1 MGQVGSVLSR
11 VARGGIVLVLASGLF
26 RVALA
31 QQIVPYFPAAD
42 TARQGF
48 LRIVNDSARSG
59 TVTIVA
65 IDDAGLRYD
74 PVTLTLE
81 ANESAHFNA
90 DDLEGGNTAKG
101 LTGSTGHGSGD
112 WRLHLTSDLDIEV
125 AAYIRTADGFLS
137 SIHDRVPI
145 VDGEHRVITF
155 NPGRNTNQ
163 VSRLRLI
170 NPGDLSARVRI
181 KGIDDNGQSPGD
193 IVEVSV
199 PPGAVR
205 SYTSAELESGTPGF
219 GGALGTGSGKWQLF
233 IASDRPIDVMSLLE
247 SPTGHITN
255 LSTLPAIGVEDD
267 GPLMKAAPGTEVSL
281 RSVLALDC
289 PGGASGYQWG
299 QVSGPEVAL
308 SDERAEMPQ
317 FTVPEQANGSL
328 TFRLAA
334 ECADSRLLDT
344 VTIEAVPARD
354 ETVLSALVDFEDV
367 NAADRPLTRGDLAGL
382 LVENDDSL
390 ARYLAAASRGL
401 LNVRFDVLDW
411 VTVRKSRQQYPIG
424 GGSVVSDIVDRLSR
438 AANLADYDKV
448 FPAIFPLEQG
458 YPGCRAYLTPFRFD
472 TVNGSYRLGAAWLS
486 GRGMGCVRK
495 GRSAHEFGH
504 TFGFV
509 HSLQLQCD
517 NTSYGLPASSIDPN
531 EWDSCHILNACA
543 NDDCSELKAGLSGFV
558 ANSDPDM
565 LGGDH
570 TSFYE
575 SYFPLVYH
583 AVWQA
588 HAGWLADRQIV
599 TSPGSHWITSLESL
613 STTPKAIRIRLGRDH
628 LGGVQDYWLETR
640 QRVPKSDLDQGPE
653 DACVV
658 AARLAVPNLYGQRRF
673 GDSGHTD
680 TLRFWH
686 SRQSPFGA
694 NEFLSVRQDEPFWDP
709 YRGIRFSVTDC
720 ITRDEEVAVKVAVER
735 SWLSVDPP
743 VVATL
748 PERSARVTVTN
759 GGPRT
764 VNVGQPSIEGRHPDV
779 FSIEDDGCANV
790 ALGPGAACHIDLGA
804 TTTPLSVG
812 FLRIPNDDDLA
823 PELAVS
829 LMTDPDDNAARA
841 AASTFV
847 PVDSHESNSE

>member
-1 MGQVGSVLSR
+1 MAQHGSVLSWM
-11 VARGGIVLVLASGLF
+11 ARGGIILVLASGLF

-31 QQIVPYFPAAD
+31 QQIVPYFPTAD
-42 TARQGF
+42 ASRQGF

-65 IDDAGLRYD
+65 IDDTGRRYE
-74 PVTLTLE
+74 PVTLALD
-81 ANESAHFNA
+81 ANETAHFNS
-90 DDLEGGNTAKG
+90 DDLEGGNTGKG
-101 LTGSTGHGSGD
+101 LTGSTGQGSGD

-137 SIHDRVPI
+137 SIHDRVPYM
-145 VDGEHRVITF
+145 VGEHRVITF

-170 NPGDLSARVRI
+170 NPGDLSANVRI
-181 KGIDDNGQSPGD
+181 RGIDDKGQSPGD
-193 IVEVSV
+193 VVQVSI

-205 SYTSAELESGTPGF
+205 SYTSKELESGTLDF
-219 GGALGTGSGKWQLF
+219 GGALGTGSGKWQLR

-255 LSTLPAIGVEDD
+255 LSTLPGIGVEED
-267 GPLMKAAPGTEVSL
+267 GPLMRAAPGTEVSL
-281 RSVLALDC
+281 RSVIALNC
-289 PGGASGYQWG
+289 LGGANGYQWG
-299 QVSGPEVAL
+299 QVAGPAVAL
-308 SDERAEMPQ
+308 TDDRAEMPQ
-317 FTVPEQANGSL
+317 FTVPEHANGAL
-328 TFRLAA
+328 TFRLEAD
-334 ECADSRLLDT
+334 CADSRLLDT

-367 NAADRPLTRGDLAGL
+367 NTADRPLTRQDLAGL

-401 LNVRFDVLDW
+401 LNVQFDVRDW
-411 VTVRKSRQQYPIG
+411 VTVRNSRSQYPLG
-424 GGSVVSDIVDRLSR
+424 GGNVVSDVVDRLSQV
-438 AANLADYDKV
+438 ADLADYDKV

-458 YPGCRAYLTPFRFD
+458 YPGCKAYLTPIRFD

-486 GRGMGCVRK
+486 GRGMTCARK

-509 HSLQLQCD
+509 HSLELQCD
-517 NTSYGLPASSIDPN
+517 NTIYGLPASTIDPD

-543 NDDCSELKAGLSGFV
+543 NDDCSELMAAVNGFGL
-558 ANSDPDM
+558 NSDPDM
-565 LGGDH
+565 MGGDH

-575 SYFPLVYH
+575 SYFPLVYQ

-588 HAGWLADRQIV
+588 HAGWLTDRQIV

-628 LGGVQDYWLETR
+628 AGGVQDYWLETR
-640 QRVPKSDLDQGPE
+640 QRVPKNTLDDRPE
-653 DACVV
+653 EACVV
-658 AARLAVPNLYGQRRF
+658 AARLAVPNIYGKRRY

-680 TLRFWH
+680 TLRFYH
-686 SRQSPFGA
+686 SHQSPFGA
-694 NEFLSVRQDEPFWDP
+694 NEFLSVREDEPFWDP
-709 YRGIRFSVTDC
+709 YRGIRFSVADC
-720 ITRDEEVAVKVAVER
+720 IARNEEVAVKVTVER

-748 PERSARVTVTN
+748 PDRSARVTVTN

-764 VNVGQPSIEGRHPDV
+764 LNIGQPSIGGRHPDV
-779 FSIEDDGCANV
+779 FSIDDDGCANV
-790 ALGPGAACHIDLGA
+790 ALGPGAACHIDLSA
-804 TTTPLSVG
+804 TTVSLSVG
-812 FLRIPNDDDLA
+812 LLRIPNDDQLA

-829 LMTDPDDNAARA
+829 LMTDPQDNGARS
-841 AASTFV
+841 ASSAVV
-847 PVDSHESNSE
+847 PVDFH